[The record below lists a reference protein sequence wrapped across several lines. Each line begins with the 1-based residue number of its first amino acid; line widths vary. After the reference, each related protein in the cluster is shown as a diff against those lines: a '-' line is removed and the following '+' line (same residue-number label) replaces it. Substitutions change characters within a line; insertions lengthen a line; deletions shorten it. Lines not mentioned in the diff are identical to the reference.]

1 MEGEKGSVTINNN
14 AEANNK
20 NNAEKIDIFDNMIVN
35 YMLKTTISPEL
46 YIKAVYLAILSHV
59 LGQYFKIKIP
69 LKAYNDAYLPLNLWF
84 LLVGHTG
91 LGKTIITNEY
101 RKIIGRAEFFY
112 HLLDP
117 ELKEMDSDD
126 KDKKIEIIGEIK
138 KQIKDM
144 YIDKGSME
152 GLARFLEKKHREG
165 KNKFI
170 IVNDEMQTIL
180 KSQGTDYMRRFLEF
194 LLPLHD
200 GVGSNFHYAKESI
213 RVPGG
218 LYITSLCGTQ
228 DKPEIMKLENFISGY
243 MRRTIPIYCTNK
255 NGDDSEPLRID
266 SDEQL
271 DYYAEAIMLAYA
283 ERLVED
289 LKRHGY
295 IVETISVN
303 SETESS
309 FKKIMEIIR
318 NDNKRIEELEKE
330 NDERKMILI
339 EGKKMWLAK
348 IIGVII
354 AREYVKE
361 LLRLTGDPTDKSW
374 DPWEKI
380 RSEIREIIKEDI
392 EEWSEALAYRLKAVD
407 KELINEWAKGEF
419 DKRTKDYQDK
429 YLDDPPS
436 SKYVRLNLIS
446 KLRKHYRELLE
457 RVKNGFEERIRRAMS
472 IENPTIAGITPLFPI
487 LEPMD
492 SARNDRRLVV
502 IIDQVNGF
510 LDEAIERIEK
520 LYEKIYIL
528 LPSEEQ
534 EKINYAKKKILEK
547 IKKGEKHPCV
557 VSATYFNRYIK
568 IEPKIKWR
576 ALYELVEEGH
586 VKIFRELAPKNKRMY
601 KFVCVD
607 GNCKDMA
614 VVAVGA
620 DIELGDDEIA
630 KYFDKKL
637 RRYKYL

>member
-1 MEGEKGSVTINNN
+1 MEGEKGSVTIKNN

-20 NNAEKIDIFDNMIVN
+20 NNAEKIDIFDNPIVN

-91 LGKTIITNEY
+91 LGKTIIMNEY
-101 RKIIGRAEFFY
+101 RKIIGTAERFY

-138 KQIKDM
+138 KQIEDM

-194 LLPLHD
+194 LLPLYD
-200 GVGSNFHYAKESI
+200 GTGSNFHYAKESI

-243 MRRTIPIYCTNK
+243 MRRAIPIYCTNK
-255 NGDDSEPLRID
+255 NGDDSEPLTTKT
-266 SDEQL
+266 DEKL
-271 DYYAEAIMLAYA
+271 DYIAEAIMLGYA

-303 SETESS
+303 SETETS

-330 NDERKMILI
+330 NDERKRILI

-374 DPWEKI
+374 DPWEKT
-380 RSEIREIIKEDI
+380 RNEIREIIKKDI
-392 EEWSEALAYRLKAVD
+392 EEWLEALAYRPKAVD
-407 KELINEWAKGEF
+407 EELINEWAEGEF
-419 DKRTKDYQDK
+419 DKRTKDYLEK
-429 YLDDPPS
+429 LLS
-436 SKYVRLNLIS
+436 GKYVRLNLIS

-472 IENPTIAGITPLFPI
+472 IENPTIAGVMPLFHI
-487 LEPMD
+487 LNPMVD
-492 SARNDRRLVV
+492 ARNDRRLAV

-510 LDEAIERIEK
+510 LDEAIGRIEK

-547 IKKGEKHPCV
+547 IKKGEKHPCA

-586 VKIFRELAPKNKRMY
+586 VKIFREFAPKNKRVY
-601 KFVCVD
+601 KFACVD
-607 GNCKDMA
+607 GDCKYMA

-630 KYFDKKL
+630 KYFDEKL
-637 RRYKYL
+637 RKYKYL